1 MKILILTPD
10 GVGSTLLQRIL
21 AMGMH
26 LENIDVVNHHELTNG
41 IKLEANVIRKDWSL
55 KYSQTLKQ
63 IQELLEKSDNTV
75 STISRL
81 AKYHLDIRQD
91 SQSEQKQ
98 FYEYLKKNY
107 NKIISC
113 RRKNIFEYAMSWSIR
128 NESGILNIYSRIDK
142 QKVLQVKKVNELF
155 FDKKCQEYVDY
166 VRWADEHF
174 PDSMD
179 IYYEDMVIAADKTF
193 EKILGTKDTF
203 LKKFKAPLSEI
214 LKTEYEFLND
224 EQPTQGP
231 LYKKLFEYKMLS
243 RELIDKGIILNQPI
257 KNTTLSDKRKN
268 IANFDQCL
276 ERFRQF
282 AKNHN
287 WIDQD
292 TATYDFWNRDRLPC

>member
-1 MKILILTPD
+1 MRILILTPD

-26 LENIDVVNHHELTNG
+26 LENMDVVNHHELTNG
-41 IKLEANVIRKDWSL
+41 IKLESKIIRKDWSL
-55 KYSQTLKQ
+55 KYSQTLEQ
-63 IQELLEKSDNTV
+63 IQALLEKSNDSV
-75 STISRL
+75 STVSRL

-91 SQSEQKQ
+91 SHSEQNK
-98 FYEYLKKNY
+98 FYQYLNKTY
-107 NKIISC
+107 DKIISC
-113 RRKNIFEYAMSWSIR
+113 KRKNIFEYAMSWSIR

-166 VRWADEHF
+166 VRWVDDHF
-174 PDSMD
+174 NNSMD
-179 IYYEDMVIAADKTF
+179 IYYEDMVMAADKTF
-193 EKILGTKDTF
+193 EKITGSRDTF

-214 LKTEYEFLND
+214 LKTEYEFLNN
-224 EQPTQGP
+224 EQRQDNPA
-231 LYKKLFEYKMLS
+231 YKKLFEYKMLS
-243 RELIDKGIILNQPI
+243 RELIDRGIILNQPI

-268 IANFDQCL
+268 ISNFDNCL